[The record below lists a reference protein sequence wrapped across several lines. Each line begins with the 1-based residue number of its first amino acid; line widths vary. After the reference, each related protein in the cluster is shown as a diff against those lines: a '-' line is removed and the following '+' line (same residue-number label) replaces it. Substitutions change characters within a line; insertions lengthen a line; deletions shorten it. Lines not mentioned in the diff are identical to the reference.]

1 MQMNAFF
8 AEKNLQNVLQDIFC
22 NFSPHNNI
30 FFLFFR
36 LGNDRYKTKP
46 IYETLNPKWLEQF
59 DLDLI
64 EGGSQELEIS
74 IWDKDKGKNYWL
86 FSVPKILIF
95 EKH

>member
-1 MQMNAFF
+1 MLFLQKKIYKMYCKIFF
-8 AEKNLQNVLQDIFC
+8 AI
-22 NFSPHNNI
+22 SAHTI
-30 FFLFFR
+30 TFFLFFR

>member
-1 MQMNAFF
+1 MYCKIFF
-8 AEKNLQNVLQDIFC
+8 AISAHTITF
-22 NFSPHNNI
+22 

-74 IWDKDKGKNYWL
+74 IWDKDKGKNYCL
-86 FSVPKILIF
+86 CTNKFDFFKSNFPQGIPTPS
-95 EKH
+95 E